1 MLIPSIYYTN
11 PNMAVVINNNSGL
24 TEAHYSNTNLSEI
37 YVGRHLV
44 WPVSEA
50 PTPMIG
56 DKIEY
61 TLSGSTYTI
70 PCNETDVLT
79 RDDIYVDLLDRGD
92 LISDISGITDAVIG
106 SCVTELN
113 DNCFNEALSLT
124 SVTIPSTVN
133 VIGNSAF
140 YICHS
145 LPTLTIPNGVKKI
158 PYHMCAGC
166 TELSNTNI
174 PYGVTEIGVNAY
186 YDCLSLM
193 NITIPSTVT
202 KIGDNAFRVQEWTKK
217 DQYQYNKMLNVAKNR
232 VVICLPT
239 TPPILGDGV
248 FSIITGQDEIAT
260 YPIYVPSNSL
270 EAYKAAP
277 NWSYIADR
285 IMPMV

>member
-1 MLIPSIYYTN
+1 
-11 PNMAVVINNNSGL
+11 MAVVINNNSGL

-56 DKIEY
+56 DKIQY

-70 PCNETDVLT
+70 PCNETDILT

-113 DNCFNEALSLT
+113 DNCFNEAFSLT

-202 KIGDNAFRVQEWTKK
+202 KISDDAFRIPEWTKK
-217 DQYQYNKMLNVAKNR
+217 DQYQYDKMLNVAKNR
-232 VVICLPT
+232 VVMCLPT
-239 TPPILGDGV
+239 TPPVLGSGV
-248 FSIITGQDEIAT
+248 FNIITGSGDIAT

-277 NWSYIADR
+277 NWSNIADR
-285 IMPMV
+285 IQPMS

>member
-24 TEAHYSNTNLSEI
+24 TEAHFSGTSLSEI

-56 DKIEY
+56 DKIQY

-70 PCNETDVLT
+70 PCNETDILT
-79 RDDIYVDLLDRGD
+79 RDDIYVDLLDRGY
-92 LISDISGITDAVIG
+92 LMSLSGITDAVIG

-113 DNCFNEALSLT
+113 ENCFNEAFSLT

-133 VIGNSAF
+133 VIGNNAF

-158 PYHMCAGC
+158 PYSMCGGC
-166 TELSNTNI
+166 IELANTNI

-202 KIGDNAFRVQEWTKK
+202 KIGDDAFRTPEWTNK
-217 DQYQYNKMLNVAKNR
+217 DTYQYNKMLNVASNR

-239 TPPILGDGV
+239 TPPILGSGV
-248 FSIITGQDEIAT
+248 FNIITGSGDIAT

-285 IMPMV
+285 IMPMA